1 MGDFYTPGGA
11 WATRYQHLSST
22 ERHNVDEETDR
33 RFRARTGI
41 ARKLDPKT
49 DHRHVVR
56 WLRIRDEVLAQMG
69 GKGASDPNKTGDG
82 LALWLP
88 APMKNFAFFLL
99 YNYDVG
105 GDTPKPLH
113 LKAIDGVMR
122 LFLKAHAE
130 LRIGVEGHASR
141 TGGETYDNRGLSE
154 RRAAIVDKYLRKL
167 AGSSAKFFTS
177 GGSGAKQQVSENP
190 FYRDSWPHLESL
202 DEDERDRSVVITFQ
216 WQPPGVLDALD
227 QPNIDWDKAFDQAA
241 PYAAF
246 AYVGTMGL
254 MIASDNLS
262 PIQLG
267 GVPVPWNPYTGWPTS
282 WTSGNPDADKVMQ
295 AMGKMMIDNIEAA
308 AARKGYKITR
318 ADIIGHYQ
326 DWLKNPKNKWV
337 NP

>member
-1 MGDFYTPGGA
+1 MGDFYIPGV
-11 WATRYQHLSST
+11 WAKRYEQLSSP
-22 ERHNVDEETDR
+22 ERIYVDDEADR
-33 RFRARTGI
+33 RFRTRTGI
-41 ARKLDPKT
+41 SRKLDPKT
-49 DHRHVVR
+49 DHRLVVQ
-56 WLRIRDEVLAQMG
+56 WLRIRDEVLAQIS
-69 GKGASDPNKTGDG
+69 GKAARDSGKTGDG

-88 APMKNFAFFLL
+88 APMKNMAFFLL
-99 YNYDVG
+99 YNYDIG
-105 GDTPKPLH
+105 SDTLKPLH

-122 LFLKAHAE
+122 LFLKAQAD

-167 AGSSAKFFTS
+167 SGASAKFFSS

-190 FYRDSWPHLESL
+190 FYRETWPHLDSL
-202 DEDERDRSVVITFQ
+202 DEDERDRSVIITLQ
-216 WQPPGVLDALD
+216 WQPPGVQDALD

-262 PIQLG
+262 PFKVG
-267 GVPVPWNPYTGWPTS
+267 GVPLPWNPYTGWPTS
-282 WTSGNPDADKVMQ
+282 WTTGNPDADRVMQ

-308 AARKGYKITR
+308 ASKKGLKITR
-318 ADIIGHYQ
+318 DDIIGHYQ

>member
-1 MGDFYTPGGA
+1 MTDQYIPGVWSKRYEQLSTPQRDYVSGEA
-11 WATRYQHLSST
+11 
-22 ERHNVDEETDR
+22 DR

-41 ARKLDPKT
+41 SRKLDPKA
-49 DHRHVVR
+49 DHNLVVQ
-56 WLRIRDEVLAQMG
+56 WLRIRDEVLAQLV
-69 GKGASDPNKTGDG
+69 GKGADPNKTGDG

-105 GDTPKPLH
+105 SDAPKALH

-122 LFLKAHAE
+122 LFIKAHAE

-141 TGGETYDNRGLSE
+141 TGGESYDNNGLSE
-154 RRAAIVDKYLRKL
+154 RRAANIDKYLRKL

-177 GGSGAKQQVSENP
+177 GGSGAKQQVSANP

-202 DEDERDRSVVITFQ
+202 DEDERDRSVVVTFQ

-246 AYVGTMGL
+246 AYVSTMGL
-254 MIASDNLS
+254 KIASDNLS

-282 WTSGNPDADKVMQ
+282 WTTGNPDADQVMQ

-318 ADIIGHYQ
+318 DDIIGHYQ

>member
-1 MGDFYTPGGA
+1 MTEQYLPGVWSKRYEQLSTPQRDYVSGEA
-11 WATRYQHLSST
+11 
-22 ERHNVDEETDR
+22 DR

-41 ARKLDPKT
+41 SRKLDPKA
-49 DHRHVVR
+49 DHNLVVQ
-56 WLRIRDEVLAQMG
+56 WLRIRDEVLAQLV
-69 GKGASDPNKTGDG
+69 GKGTDPNKTGDG

-105 GDTPKPLH
+105 SDAPKPLH

-122 LFLKAHAE
+122 LFIKAHAE

-141 TGGETYDNRGLSE
+141 TGGESYDNNGLSE
-154 RRAAIVDKYLRKL
+154 RRAANIDKYLRKL

-177 GGSGAKQQVSENP
+177 GGSGAKQQVSANP

-202 DEDERDRSVVITFQ
+202 DEDERDRSVVVTFQ

-246 AYVGTMGL
+246 AYVSTMGL
-254 MIASDNLS
+254 KIASDNLS

-282 WTSGNPDADKVMQ
+282 WTTGNPDADQVMQ

-318 ADIIGHYQ
+318 DDIIGHYQ